1 MRNLKYCLRILTV
14 CRPVS
19 GVQYLQDLDE
29 KFIFSRCQVTRTA
42 KAEPW
47 LMDLAG
53 NKPLSLLAKRVP
65 VFPKKEDI
73 FKLIADHNVPM
84 ERAVWFIKMTNGYH
98 SAIAESKPRSRRIG
112 DAHLGNSLIPYCL
125 LFAGLF
131 SIFVAR

>member
-1 MRNLKYCLRILTV
+1 MSTIFC
-14 CRPVS
+14 
-19 GVQYLQDLDE
+19 VQYGQDINV
-29 KFIFSRCQVTRTA
+29 KCVFPRCQVTHTA

-47 LMDLAG
+47 LRDLAG

-65 VFPKKEDI
+65 VFPKKEDL

-112 DAHLGNSLIPYCL
+112 DAHLGKSSIPRCSLEVCQL
-125 LFAGLF
+125 TL
-131 SIFVAR
+131 IFC